1 MFMQLVV
8 SGIALGSIYA
18 LIGLALVLVHKATD
32 IVNFSQGE
40 MATFSTFIA
49 FTLLTKLHL
58 PAIALVLLALPIG
71 GALGVTVERFV
82 MRPLTGTSPVNALI
96 VTIGLWMLFHNGSG
110 WIWGYDPYTFP
121 SLFSPAPVTVLGA
134 TISMNSLG
142 TIGVSLVIMVCL
154 YVFFE
159 FTREGIAMRAATM
172 NRRAAQLMGVRI
184 NRVSMTSWGLAG
196 ALSMLSGILVAPML
210 FLDFD
215 MMVSVLLKA
224 FAGAILGGF
233 NSLPGAVVGCLVIG
247 VAENLFGA
255 FVSNAFRDVFA
266 FVVIVAVLMVRPTG
280 LFSGKLV
287 KKV

>member
-1 MFMQLVV
+1 MFMQLVI

-18 LIGLALVLVHKATD
+18 LIGLALVLVHKSTD
-32 IVNFSQGE
+32 VVNFSQGE
-40 MATFSTFIA
+40 MATFSTFVA
-49 FTLLTKLHL
+49 LMLLTKFHL
-58 PAIALVLLALPIG
+58 PLIAVVILALPIG
-71 GALGVTVERFV
+71 AALGVTVERFV
-82 MRPLTGTSPVNALI
+82 MRPLAGTSPINALI
-96 VTIGLWMLFHNGSG
+96 VTIGLWILFHNGSG

-121 SLFSPAPVTVLGA
+121 SLFSPEPVTLFGA
-134 TISMNSLG
+134 KISMNSLG
-142 TIGVSLVIMVCL
+142 TIGISLVIMVGL

-159 FTREGIAMRAATM
+159 FTREGTAMRAANM

-184 NRVSMTSWGLAG
+184 DRVSMISWGLAG
-196 ALSMLSGILVAPML
+196 SLSMLSGILVAPTL
-210 FLDFD
+210 FLDFE

-247 VAENLFGA
+247 IAENLFGA

-266 FVVIVAVLMVRPTG
+266 FVIIVAVLMVRPAG